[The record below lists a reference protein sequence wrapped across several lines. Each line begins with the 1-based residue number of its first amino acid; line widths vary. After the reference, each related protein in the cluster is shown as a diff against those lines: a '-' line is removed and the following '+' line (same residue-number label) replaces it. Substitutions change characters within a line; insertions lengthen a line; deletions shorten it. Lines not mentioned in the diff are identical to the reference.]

1 MSLVQPASDLSAA
14 GADVDPFQSYRE
26 GDGVALQFGRQG
38 FAAEGDSQAID
49 VASGPHHVHRAAALV
64 QSALESTAGR
74 GIAMG
79 ALPYEG
85 SYDAVIRLPERVAR
99 GGSLH
104 TGIAPQPD
112 WAITSLIPD
121 PLPVEYEAAVENA
134 LAAID
139 SGVVEKVVLARTLL
153 VEADRPIDARLVA
166 RRLNAEE
173 PGAFVFLVA
182 LPGASTLVGASP
194 ELVVRRRG
202 RKVFSDPLA
211 GTARRS
217 PDRTRD
223 REIAK
228 QLLDAVKE
236 QREHRLVA
244 EAVADALTPF
254 CSKLVVDSEASVTST
269 ATLWHLHT
277 AIKGTLKPD
286 APDALTIAAAL
297 HPTPAV
303 CGTPQAAA
311 AELIGRLE
319 PIDRRF
325 FAGLVGWVDA
335 LGDGE
340 WALTLRCAEVTGST
354 ARLHAGAGIV
364 AGSEPALED
373 LETEAKFGVGL
384 RALGVEPAQ
393 V

>member
-1 MSLVQPASDLSAA
+1 MSAVRPAPDLRLTDSDLF
-14 GADVDPFQSYRE
+14 DSYRE
-26 GDGVALQFGRQG
+26 DTGVVLRYGDRG
-38 FAAEGDSQAID
+38 FAGAGGSRD
-49 VASGPHHVHRAAALV
+49 VHVAAGPDHVLRAAALV
-64 QSALESTAGR
+64 RSALDETAGL
-74 GIAMG
+74 GVAMG
-79 ALPYEG
+79 ALPFAG
-85 SYDAVIRLPERVAR
+85 SCDAVIRLPERVIR
-99 GGSLH
+99 GVPLH
-104 TGIAPQPD
+104 PGVAPGPG
-112 WAITSLIPD
+112 WAITGLVPD
-121 PLPVEYEAAVENA
+121 PLPVEYEAAVERA
-134 LAAID
+134 LAAIEA
-139 SGVVEKVVLARTLL
+139 GEVEKVVLARSLL
-153 VEADRPIDARLVA
+153 VEADRPIDARIVA
-166 RRLNAEE
+166 RRFNAEE

-182 LPGASTLVGASP
+182 LPGGASTLVGASP

-217 PDRTRD
+217 RDRVRD
-223 REIAK
+223 REIAQ

-254 CSKLVVDSEASVTST
+254 CSNLVVDGEAGLTST

-286 APDALTIAAAL
+286 APDALSIAAAL

-311 AELIGRLE
+311 AALIGRLE
-319 PIDRRF
+319 PFDRRF

-340 WALTLRCAEVTGST
+340 WALTLRCAEVSGAS
-354 ARLHAGAGIV
+354 ARLDAGAGIV